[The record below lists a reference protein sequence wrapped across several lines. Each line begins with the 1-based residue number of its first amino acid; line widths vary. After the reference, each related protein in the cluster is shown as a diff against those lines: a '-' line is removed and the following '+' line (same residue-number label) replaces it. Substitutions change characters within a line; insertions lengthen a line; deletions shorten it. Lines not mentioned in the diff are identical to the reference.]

1 MLHLTLI
8 RKWKKADYTIGQLYA
23 GGRLICNTIED
34 ADRGLHMYMSL
45 TEIKKRK
52 IASETAIPVGTYK
65 LNVSPSPK
73 FGRRLIEVLNV
84 PGYSGI
90 RIHKGNTAKDSAG
103 CILPGMN
110 TEKGKVTN
118 STKYEEL
125 LTSMVDSAINNG
137 EEVYLTII

>member
-1 MLHLTLI
+1 
-8 RKWKKADYTIGQLYA
+8 
-23 GGRLICNTIED
+23 
-34 ADRGLHMYMSL
+34 
-45 TEIKKRK
+45 
-52 IASETAIPVGTYK
+52 
-65 LNVSPSPK
+65 
-73 FGRRLIEVLNV
+73 LIEVLNV

-137 EEVYLTII
+137 EEAYLTII

>member
-8 RKWKKADYTIGQLYA
+8 RKWKKTEYTIGQLFA
-23 GGRLICNTIED
+23 GGRLICNVIED
-34 ADRGLHMYMSL
+34 ADRGLNQFMSEAEL
-45 TEIKKRK
+45 RRRK
-52 IASETAIPVGTYK
+52 IIGETAIPVGTYK
-65 LNVSPSPK
+65 LGVSVSPK
-73 FGRRLIEVLNV
+73 FGRKLVEVLNV

-103 CILPGMN
+103 CLIPGNN

-125 LTSMVDSAINNG
+125 ITSMVESAINND
-137 EEVYLTII
+137 EEAYLTII